1 MKIMQ
6 INDFY
11 YPLGGAEIYFL
22 DICKSLEELGH
33 EVIVVSSSHQP
44 KTSYRKKEYFLP
56 SSRGIKS
63 SFKIFKIWNMFK
75 KIIKENNPDIIHIHN
90 IYYFLSPFI
99 LRKLFFIKPS
109 IRTVHDVRLF
119 CPCLSGKII
128 KKKNVICHYPIGI
141 SCIKNGCY
149 PFNCK
154 GINILNSFYKLFVT
168 FYELQVTKE
177 LDAIIVGSKY
187 MQEESIRNKIP
198 VEKIS
203 INPLYVREE
212 IKGNK
217 DKVQENLIL
226 YIGKLEE
233 YKGIFALIHALK
245 LLPLNLKWKAKIIG
259 EGSLFEDI
267 KIEIK
272 KSKMKTKIVLER
284 ESSLEKLKRNY
295 QKAFIVV
302 IPSLIP
308 ESFCLVGI
316 EAMSFG
322 IPVVAFD
329 VGGIREWLKHG
340 KNGFLVKRGDIKG
353 LVYYIRLLL
362 ENKTLA
368 QKLGEEGQRIVKEK
382 FSRKKHIEKLI
393 NIYENVLN
401 ARRKKN
407 SHKKYYFYC
416 WR

>member
-22 DICKSLEELGH
+22 DICKALEELGH
-33 EVIVVSSSHQP
+33 EVIVVSSFNQP
-44 KTSYRKKEYFLP
+44 KISYRKKEYFLS

-63 SFKIFKIWNMFK
+63 IFKISKIWEVLK
-75 KIIKENNPDIIHIHN
+75 KIIKKNNPDIIHIHN
-90 IYYFLSPFI
+90 IYYFLNPF
-99 LRKLFFIKPS
+99 LLQKLFFIKP
-109 IRTVHDVRLF
+109 TVKTIHDVRLF
-119 CPCLSGKII
+119 CPCLNGKVI
-128 KKKNVICHYPIGI
+128 KKKDIICHYPIGI

-154 GINILNSFYKLFVT
+154 GINILNFFYKLFVT
-168 FYELQVTKE
+168 FYELQITKK
-177 LDAIIVGSKY
+177 LDAIIVSSKY

-198 VEKIS
+198 VEKIF

-217 DKVQENLIL
+217 DKIRENLIL
-226 YIGKLEE
+226 YVGKLEE
-233 YKGIFALIHALK
+233 YKGIFAFIHALK
-245 LLPLNLKWKAKIIG
+245 LLLNLEWKAKIIG

-272 KSKMKTKIVLER
+272 KSKMETKVVLEK
-284 ESSLEKLKRNY
+284 EISSEKLKKSY
-295 QKAFIVV
+295 QKASVVV
-302 IPSLIP
+302 IPSLVP

-322 IPVVAFD
+322 IPIVAFD

-340 KNGFLVKRGDIKG
+340 KNGFLVKRGDIKK
-353 LVYYIRLLL
+353 LAYYIRLLL

-368 QKLGEEGQRIVKEK
+368 QKLGEEGKRICKER
-382 FSRKKHIEKLI
+382 FSRKRHIEKLI
-393 NIYENVLN
+393 NIYKDVLN
-401 ARRKKN
+401 ARQKTC
-407 SHKKYYFYC
+407 HKKRYFFG
-416 WR
+416 WK